1 MGRTR
6 LLIERYG
13 ALGLLLLAMS
23 AVTATIVASCG
34 SGGGDS
40 SSTGALCEQCGASDG
55 ACQQS
60 AWLFPRDPQQGAI
73 DAVPCPTPSSGT
85 DGCVNLPLICRRKS
99 DSAQQRCYPQSTADP
114 SNPDFFFRCDG
125 SRPGGTARPEP
136 TQTATPIPAAT
147 ATPACGNGL
156 AEGNEQCD
164 FPDLRGQ
171 TCSSLGCVNGVLSCN
186 SDCTFNTLACTVQN
200 CP

>member
-34 SGGGDS
+34 GGGDS

-60 AWLFPRDPQQGAI
+60 ASLFPRGNDVE
-73 DAVPCPTPSSGT
+73 DARPCPTASGNPN
-85 DGCVNLPLICRRKS
+85 GCVDLPLICRRKS

-125 SRPGGTARPEP
+125 SRAGGTARPEP

-147 ATPACGNGL
+147 ATPVCGNGV

-164 FPDLRGQ
+164 LGDLRGQ
-171 TCSSLGCVNGVLSCN
+171 TCSSLGCISGVLSCN
-186 SDCTFNTLACTVQN
+186 SDCTLNTLACTVQN

>member
-34 SGGGDS
+34 SGG
-40 SSTGALCEQCGASDG
+40 SSTGALCDQCGQTDG
-55 ACQQS
+55 ACQLS
-60 AWLFPRDPQQGAI
+60 ASLFPRGNDVE
-73 DAVPCPTPSSGT
+73 DARPCPTASGNPN
-85 DGCVNLPLICRRKS
+85 GCVDLPLICRRKS

-125 SRPGGTARPEP
+125 SRPGGTAQPEP
-136 TQTATPIPAAT
+136 TGTLTP
-147 ATPACGNGL
+147 TPATTPFCGNGIL
-156 AEGNEQCD
+156 ESGEQCD
-164 FPDLRGQ
+164 LNDFGGQ
-171 TCSSLGCVNGVLSCN
+171 TCSSLGCGSGSLACN
-186 SDCTFNTLACTVQN
+186 SDCTLNTLGCFGQP